1 MRKSYGIIA
10 ILVPESSTFA
20 QIRRIILNH
29 PAQLAVRI
37 RADIIAG
44 VYPFGARLPV
54 NELCRRYQTSHMPI
68 REALRLL
75 SGEGIVISEPNRGA
89 RVRSVDESFVD
100 ELLNMRAVMEAH
112 LARRAAE
119 RAKASDVAQLVAIEE
134 RLERHVEEKDY
145 DQALA
150 ANRDFHQHIYVLAD
164 SREAAENIGRAWYLL
179 AMLWQRFGY
188 GEDRFSAVISDH
200 QHLIT
205 AFAANDAQAAEML
218 MAAHVIKSKHVLIRQ
233 MHAQSALPTP
243 TLP

>member
-1 MRKSYGIIA
+1 MPDRF
-10 ILVPESSTFA
+10 TFA
-20 QIRRIILNH
+20 QIRRIVLSQ

-37 RADIIAG
+37 RTDIIAG

-54 NELCRRYQTSHMPI
+54 SELCKRYQTSHMPI

-100 ELLNMRAVMEAH
+100 ELLNMRAVMESH

-119 RAKASDVAQLVAIEE
+119 RAEADDVARLAAIEE
-134 RLERHVEEKDY
+134 RLERHVKAQDY
-145 DQALA
+145 DLALA
-150 ANRDFHQHIYVLAD
+150 DNREFHQLIYAMAD
-164 SREAAENIGRAWYLL
+164 SQDAAENIGRAWYLL

-188 GEDRFSAVISDH
+188 GEDRFAAVISDH

-205 AFAANDAQAAEML
+205 AFGANDAQAAEML

-233 MHAQSALPTP
+233 MHAQPAADAPP
-243 TLP
+243 V

>member
-1 MRKSYGIIA
+1 MSLDIVVT
-10 ILVPESSTFA
+10 LVPLLPIFA
-20 QIRRIILNH
+20 QIRRILLNH

-54 NELCRRYQTSHMPI
+54 NELCKRYQTSHMPI
-68 REALRLL
+68 REALRVL
-75 SGEGIVISEPNRGA
+75 SGEGIVIAEPNRGA

-100 ELLNMRAVMEAH
+100 ELLNIRAVTESH

-119 RAKASDVAQLVAIEE
+119 RADANDVARPTAIEE
-134 RLERHVEEKDY
+134 SLERHVEAQDY
-145 DQALA
+145 EQALA
-150 ANRDFHQHIYVLAD
+150 ANREFHQYIYAVAD
-164 SREAAENIGRAWYLL
+164 SRDAAENIGRAWYLL

-188 GEDRFSAVISDH
+188 GEDRFAAVISDH

-205 AFAANDAQAAEML
+205 AFAASDSQAAEML

-233 MHAQSALPTP
+233 MKTAAIAKQTAASPV
-243 TLP
+243 